1 MFRYKKSVPVSYER
15 QGYIYFAS
23 RLYRELTEEQQ
34 HKLLNLCLQC
44 GGEHYHALFE
54 FVTTDAGATAVC
66 MKHFLSR
73 STLERA
79 VRRYDEDEGIFT
91 WNGRRYNSPEALAE
105 DLDRANLT
113 DAEKATISRRL
124 KASGFNITF

>member
-34 HKLLNLCLQC
+34 RKLLNLCLQC
-44 GGEHYHALFE
+44 GGEHYQALFE
-54 FVTTDAGATAVC
+54 FVTTDAGAEAVC

-79 VRRYDEDEGIFT
+79 VRRYYESF
-91 WNGRRYNSPEALAE
+91 PQ
-105 DLDRANLT
+105 NL
-113 DAEKATISRRL
+113 
-124 KASGFNITF
+124 

>member
-1 MFRYKKSVPVSYER
+1 MAREV
-15 QGYIYFAS
+15 FA
-23 RLYRELTEEQQ
+23 
-34 HKLLNLCLQC
+34 
-44 GGEHYHALFE
+44 G
-54 FVTTDAGATAVC
+54 
-66 MKHFLSR
+66 
-73 STLERA
+73 
-79 VRRYDEDEGIFT
+79 YDEDEGIFT

>member
-44 GGEHYHALFE
+44 GGEHYQALRVRDDGRRRDGRVHE
-54 FVTTDAGATAVC
+54 ALPLSLYAGASRAAVLRKFSTEPLIC
-66 MKHFLSR
+66 RPFSLPVHEPVAGCFL
-73 STLERA
+73 LH
-79 VRRYDEDEGIFT
+79 
-91 WNGRRYNSPEALAE
+91 
-105 DLDRANLT
+105 
-113 DAEKATISRRL
+113 
-124 KASGFNITF
+124 NI

>member
-44 GGEHYHALFE
+44 GGEHYHALYAAGLVLFLTT
-54 FVTTDAGATAVC
+54 FVFNLLAWYFTRRFSLKGA
-66 MKHFLSR
+66 
-73 STLERA
+73 
-79 VRRYDEDEGIFT
+79 
-91 WNGRRYNSPEALAE
+91 
-105 DLDRANLT
+105 
-113 DAEKATISRRL
+113 
-124 KASGFNITF
+124 